1 MKQTFIF
8 IFRNDNKVR
17 NVWSWKRKHGELFK
31 MSHRELLQPNMSD
44 EWLDEVTQKLCK
56 GLENSE
62 QKGDVTTILSAP
74 DEQHNRENSPNSCAP
89 CGSKENLKR
98 CDHCQVVMY
107 CSTFCQKEH
116 WYQHKLSCQ
125 QNQDVVEIIQTGGYK
140 KLIRETHVG
149 RLLSRRF
156 QTPYNPGIDL
166 ATTESRES
174 YGSYPMRRSDDVE
187 LPIRNSTFRYNDSI
201 NILFELGFLLSSFL
215 FSLILIFG
223 FFSFSVLLLFV
234 CFWIIWARGS
244 SELFWSKF
252 VCCESSSSA
261 LASSSSLTML
271 SWTFNIFIFF
281 FSRTIGQYQTNK
293 HLWVKGSLFI

>member
-1 MKQTFIF
+1 
-8 IFRNDNKVR
+8 
-17 NVWSWKRKHGELFK
+17 
-31 MSHRELLQPNMSD
+31 
-44 EWLDEVTQKLCK
+44 
-56 GLENSE
+56 
-62 QKGDVTTILSAP
+62 
-74 DEQHNRENSPNSCAP
+74 
-89 CGSKENLKR
+89 
-98 CDHCQVVMY
+98 MY

-116 WYQHKLSCQ
+116 LYQHKLSCQ

-215 FSLILIFG
+215 FSFILIFG
-223 FFSFSVLLLFV
+223 FFLFLFCC
-234 CFWIIWARGS
+234 CFTG
-244 SELFWSKF
+244 
-252 VCCESSSSA
+252 
-261 LASSSSLTML
+261 
-271 SWTFNIFIFF
+271 
-281 FSRTIGQYQTNK
+281 
-293 HLWVKGSLFI
+293 